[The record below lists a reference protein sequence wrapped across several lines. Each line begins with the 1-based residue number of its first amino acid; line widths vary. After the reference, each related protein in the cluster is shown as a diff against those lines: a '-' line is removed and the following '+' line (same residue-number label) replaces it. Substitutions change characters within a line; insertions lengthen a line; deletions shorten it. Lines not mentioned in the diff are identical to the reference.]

1 MEFLSP
7 DFLSL
12 LAGSATGFLF
22 KAMAERRAQE
32 QERWKMAM
40 GTAEKENEH
49 ANAAVS
55 RVSIDAGKLVRRFI
69 VVVILFGTII
79 APFII
84 AYSDGITTVVEH
96 ESTVYKPW
104 DLLGLFGEE
113 KVRTYTPV
121 EGYLYTE
128 ENRQILV
135 TIVGFYFGTAVR
147 GK

>member
-22 KAMAERRAQE
+22 KAMAERRQ
-32 QERWKMAM
+32 QDHERFQMAM
-40 GTAEKENEH
+40 GKAEKENEH
-49 ANAAVS
+49 ADAAVE

-69 VVVILFGTII
+69 VLCIMFGTII
-79 APFII
+79 APFLI
-84 AYSDGITTVVEH
+84 AYSDGVTTVVEH
-96 ESTVYKPW
+96 ESTVYQPW

>member
-12 LAGSATGFLF
+12 LNGSATGFLF
-22 KAMAERRAQE
+22 KAMAERRAQD
-32 QERWKMAM
+32 QERFKMAM
-40 GTAEKENEH
+40 GVAEKENEH
-49 ANAAVS
+49 ADAAVS

-69 VVVILFGTII
+69 VLCIMFGTII

-84 AYSDGITTVVEH
+84 AYSDGVTTVVEH
-96 ESTVYKPW
+96 ESTIYKPW
-104 DLLGLFGEE
+104 DLLGLFGTDS
-113 KVRTYTPV
+113 VRTYTPV

>member
-1 MEFLSP
+1 MDFLSP

-12 LAGSATGFLF
+12 LTGSATGFLF
-22 KAMAERRAQE
+22 KAMAERRQ
-32 QERWKMAM
+32 QDHERFMQAM
-40 GTAEKENEH
+40 GKAEKENEH
-49 ANAAVS
+49 ANEAVN

-69 VVVILFGTII
+69 VLCIMFGTIL

-84 AYSDGITTVVEH
+84 AYSDGVTTVVEH
-96 ESTVYKPW
+96 ESTVYKSW
-104 DLLGLFGEE
+104 DILGLFGEE

>member
-1 MEFLSP
+1 MDFLSP

-12 LAGSATGFLF
+12 LTGSATGFLF
-22 KAMAERRAQE
+22 KAIAERRQ
-32 QERWKMAM
+32 QDHERFMQAM
-40 GTAEKENEH
+40 GKAENENEH
-49 ANAAVS
+49 ADAAVQ

-69 VVVILFGTII
+69 VLCIMFGTIL

-84 AYSDGITTVVEH
+84 AYSDGGTTVVEH
-96 ESTVYKPW
+96 EATVYKTW

-113 KVRTYTPV
+113 KVRTYTPG

>member
-12 LAGSATGFLF
+12 LTGSATGFLF
-22 KAMAERRAQE
+22 KAMAERRQ
-32 QERWKMAM
+32 QDHERFQMAM
-40 GTAEKENEH
+40 GKAEKENEH
-49 ANAAVS
+49 ADAAGQ
-55 RVSIDAGKLVRRFI
+55 RVGIDAGKLVRRFI
-69 VVVILFGTII
+69 VLCIMFGTII

-84 AYSDGITTVVEH
+84 AYSDGVTTVVEH
-96 ESTVYKPW
+96 EATVYKSW
-104 DLLGLFGEE
+104 DLLKLFPAEN
-113 KVRTYTPV
+113 VRTYTPV

>member
-1 MEFLSP
+1 MDFLSP

-12 LAGSATGFLF
+12 LTGSATGFLF
-22 KAMAERRAQE
+22 KAMAERRQ
-32 QERWKMAM
+32 QDHERFMQAM
-40 GTAEKENEH
+40 GKAEKENEH
-49 ANAAVS
+49 ANEAVN

-69 VVVILFGTII
+69 VLCIMFGTIL

-84 AYSDGITTVVEH
+84 AYSDGVTTVVEH

-104 DLLGLFGEE
+104 DILGLFGEE

>member
-12 LAGSATGFLF
+12 LPGSATGFLF
-22 KAMAERRAQE
+22 KAMAERRAQD
-32 QERWKMAM
+32 QERFKMAM
-40 GTAEKENEH
+40 GVAEKENEH
-49 ANAAVS
+49 ADAAVS

-69 VVVILFGTII
+69 VLCIMFGTII

-84 AYSDGITTVVEH
+84 AYSDGVTTVVEH

-104 DLLGLFGEE
+104 DLLGLFGTDS
-113 KVRTYTPV
+113 VRTYTPV

>member
-12 LAGSATGFLF
+12 LTGSATGFLF
-22 KAMAERRAQE
+22 KAMAERRAQD
-32 QERWKMAM
+32 QERFKMAM
-40 GTAEKENEH
+40 GVAEK
-49 ANAAVS
+49 ADAAVS

-69 VVVILFGTII
+69 VLCIMFGTIL

-84 AYSDGITTVVEH
+84 AYSDGVTTVVEH

>member
-12 LAGSATGFLF
+12 MAGSATGFLF
-22 KAMAERRAQE
+22 KAMAERRAQD
-32 QERWKMAM
+32 QERFKMAM
-40 GTAEKENEH
+40 GKAEKENEH
-49 ANAAVS
+49 ADAALN

-69 VVVILFGTII
+69 VLCIMFGTII

-84 AYSDGITTVVEH
+84 AYSDGVTTVVEH

-104 DLLGLFGEE
+104 DLLGLFGTES
-113 KVRTYTPV
+113 VRTYTPV

>member
-1 MEFLSP
+1 MDFLSP

-12 LAGSATGFLF
+12 LTGSATGFLF
-22 KAMAERRAQE
+22 KAIAERRQ
-32 QERWKMAM
+32 QDHERFMQAM
-40 GTAEKENEH
+40 GKAEKENEH
-49 ANAAVS
+49 ADAAVQ

-69 VVVILFGTII
+69 VLCIMFGTIL

-84 AYSDGITTVVEH
+84 AYSDGVSTVVEH

-135 TIVGFYFGTAVR
+135 PIVGFYFGTAVR

>member
-12 LAGSATGFLF
+12 LTGSATGFLF
-22 KAMAERRAQE
+22 KAMAARRAQD
-32 QERWKMAM
+32 QERFKMAM
-40 GTAEKENEH
+40 GVAEKENEH
-49 ANAAVS
+49 ANAALQ
-55 RVSIDAGKLVRRFI
+55 RVGIDAGKLVRRFI
-69 VVVILFGTII
+69 VLCIMFGTII

-84 AYSDGITTVVEH
+84 AYSDGVTTVVEH

-104 DLLGLFGEE
+104 DLLGLFGTDS
-113 KVRTYTPV
+113 VRTYTPV

>member
-40 GTAEKENEH
+40 GKAEKENEH
-49 ANAAVS
+49 ADAAVS

>member
-1 MEFLSP
+1 
-7 DFLSL
+7 
-12 LAGSATGFLF
+12 
-22 KAMAERRAQE
+22 MAERRAQD
-32 QERWKMAM
+32 QERFKMAM
-40 GTAEKENEH
+40 GIAEKENEN
-49 ANAAVS
+49 ADAAVS

-69 VVVILFGTII
+69 VLCIMFGTIL

-84 AYSDGITTVVEH
+84 AYSDGVTTVVEH

>member
-12 LAGSATGFLF
+12 LTGSATGFLF
-22 KAMAERRAQE
+22 KAMAERRAQD
-32 QERWKMAM
+32 QERFKMAM
-40 GTAEKENEH
+40 GVAEKENEH
-49 ANAAVS
+49 ADAAVQ
-55 RVSIDAGKLVRRFI
+55 
-69 VVVILFGTII
+69 
-79 APFII
+79 FII
-84 AYSDGITTVVEH
+84 AYSDGVTTVVEH

-104 DLLGLFGEE
+104 DLLGLFGTES
-113 KVRTYTPV
+113 VRTYTPV

>member
-12 LAGSATGFLF
+12 MAGSATGFLF
-22 KAMAERRAQE
+22 KAMAERRAQD
-32 QERWKMAM
+32 QERFKMAM
-40 GTAEKENEH
+40 GKAEKENEH
-49 ANAAVS
+49 ADAALN

-69 VVVILFGTII
+69 VLCIMFGTII

-84 AYSDGITTVVEH
+84 AYSDGVTTVVEH

-104 DLLGLFGEE
+104 DLLGLFGTDS
-113 KVRTYTPV
+113 VRTYTPV

>member
-49 ANAAVS
+49 ANAAVG

-69 VVVILFGTII
+69 VLCIMFGTII

-84 AYSDGITTVVEH
+84 AFSDGVTTVVEH
-96 ESTVYKPW
+96 EQTVYKPW

>member
-12 LAGSATGFLF
+12 LTGSATGCLF
-22 KAMAERRAQE
+22 KAMAERRAQD
-32 QERWKMAM
+32 QERFKMAM
-40 GTAEKENEH
+40 GVAEKENEH
-49 ANAAVS
+49 ADAAVS

-69 VVVILFGTII
+69 VLCIMFGTII

-84 AYSDGITTVVEH
+84 AYSDGVTTVVEH

-104 DLLGLFGEE
+104 DLLGLFGTDS
-113 KVRTYTPV
+113 VRTYTPV

>member
-1 MEFLSP
+1 MDFLSP

-12 LAGSATGFLF
+12 LTGSATGFLF
-22 KAMAERRAQE
+22 KAIAERRQ
-32 QERWKMAM
+32 QDHERFMQAM
-40 GTAEKENEH
+40 GKAEKENEH
-49 ANAAVS
+49 ADAAVQ

-69 VVVILFGTII
+69 VLCIMFGTIL

-84 AYSDGITTVVEH
+84 AYSDGVTSVVEH
-96 ESTVYKPW
+96 EATVYKPW

>member
-12 LAGSATGFLF
+12 LTGSATGFLF
-22 KAMAERRAQE
+22 KAMAERRQ
-32 QERWKMAM
+32 QDHERFQMAM
-40 GTAEKENEH
+40 GKAEKENEH
-49 ANAAVS
+49 ADAAVQ
-55 RVSIDAGKLVRRFI
+55 RVGIDAGKLVRRFI
-69 VVVILFGTII
+69 VLCIMFGTII

-84 AYSDGITTVVEH
+84 AYSDGVTTVVEH
-96 ESTVYKPW
+96 EATVYKSW
-104 DLLGLFGEE
+104 DLLKLFPAEN
-113 KVRTYTPV
+113 VRTYTPV

-135 TIVGFYFGTAVR
+135 TIVGFYLGTAVR

>member
-12 LAGSATGFLF
+12 LTGSATGFLF
-22 KAMAERRAQE
+22 KAMAERRAQD
-32 QERWKMAM
+32 QERFKMAM
-40 GTAEKENEH
+40 GVAEKENEH
-49 ANAAVS
+49 ANEAVK
-55 RVSIDAGKLVRRFI
+55 RVSIDAGRLVRRFI
-69 VVVILFGTII
+69 VLCIMFGTII

-84 AYSDGITTVVEH
+84 AYSDGVTTVVEH

-104 DLLGLFGEE
+104 DLLKLFPAEN
-113 KVRTYTPV
+113 VRTYTPV

-135 TIVGFYFGTAVR
+135 TLIGFYFGGAVKGR
-147 GK
+147 

>member
-1 MEFLSP
+1 MDFLSP

-12 LAGSATGFLF
+12 LTGSATGFLF
-22 KAMAERRAQE
+22 KAMAERRAQD
-32 QERWKMAM
+32 QERFKMAM
-40 GTAEKENEH
+40 GVAEKENEH
-49 ANAAVS
+49 ADAAVS

-69 VVVILFGTII
+69 VLCIMFGTII

-84 AYSDGITTVVEH
+84 AYSDGVTTVVEH
-96 ESTVYKPW
+96 EMTVYKPW
-104 DLLGLFGEE
+104 DFLGLFGTEN
-113 KVRTYTPV
+113 VRTYTPV

>member
-12 LAGSATGFLF
+12 MAGSATGFLF
-22 KAMAERRAQE
+22 KAMAERRAQD
-32 QERWKMAM
+32 QERFKMAM
-40 GTAEKENEH
+40 GKAEKENEH
-49 ANAAVS
+49 ADAALN

-69 VVVILFGTII
+69 VLCIMFGTII

-84 AYSDGITTVVEH
+84 AYSDGVTTVVEH

>member
-12 LAGSATGFLF
+12 LTGSATGFLF
-22 KAMAERRAQE
+22 KAMAERRQ
-32 QERWKMAM
+32 QDHERFQMAM
-40 GTAEKENEH
+40 GKAEKENEH
-49 ANAAVS
+49 ADAAVQ
-55 RVSIDAGKLVRRFI
+55 RVGIDAGKLVRRFI
-69 VVVILFGTII
+69 VLCIMFGTII

-84 AYSDGITTVVEH
+84 AFSDGVTTVVEH
-96 ESTVYKPW
+96 EATVYKSW
-104 DLLGLFGEE
+104 DLLKLFPAEN
-113 KVRTYTPV
+113 VRTYTPV

>member
-12 LAGSATGFLF
+12 LTGSAMGFLF
-22 KAMAERRAQE
+22 KAMAERRAQD
-32 QERWKMAM
+32 QERFKMAM
-40 GTAEKENEH
+40 GVAEKENEH
-49 ANAAVS
+49 ADAAVS

-69 VVVILFGTII
+69 VLCIMFGTII

-84 AYSDGITTVVEH
+84 AYSDGVTTVVEH

-104 DLLGLFGEE
+104 DLLGLFGTDS
-113 KVRTYTPV
+113 VRTYTPV

>member
-1 MEFLSP
+1 MDFLSP

-12 LAGSATGFLF
+12 MAGSATGFLF
-22 KAMAERRAQE
+22 KAMAERRAQD
-32 QERWKMAM
+32 QERFKMAM
-40 GTAEKENEH
+40 GKAEKENEH
-49 ANAAVS
+49 ADAAVS

-69 VVVILFGTII
+69 VLCIMFGTII

-84 AYSDGITTVVEH
+84 AYSDGVTTVVEH

>member
-1 MEFLSP
+1 MDFLSP

-12 LAGSATGFLF
+12 LTGSATGFLF
-22 KAMAERRAQE
+22 KAMAERRAQD
-32 QERWKMAM
+32 QERFKM
-40 GTAEKENEH
+40 GIAEKENEN
-49 ANAAVS
+49 ADAAVS

-69 VVVILFGTII
+69 VLCIMFGTIL

-84 AYSDGITTVVEH
+84 AYSDGVTTVVEH

>member
-49 ANAAVS
+49 ADAAVS

-121 EGYLYTE
+121 EGYLYTDE
-128 ENRQILV
+128 IRQILV

>member
-1 MEFLSP
+1 MDFLSP

-12 LAGSATGFLF
+12 MAGSATGFLF

-49 ANAAVS
+49 ANAAVG

-69 VVVILFGTII
+69 VLCIMFGTII

-84 AYSDGITTVVEH
+84 AYSDGVTTVVEH
-96 ESTVYKPW
+96 ESTVYKSW

>member
-12 LAGSATGFLF
+12 LTGSATGFLF
-22 KAMAERRAQE
+22 KAMAERRAQD
-32 QERWKMAM
+32 QERFKMAM
-40 GTAEKENEH
+40 GIAEKEN
-49 ANAAVS
+49 
-55 RVSIDAGKLVRRFI
+55 SIDAGKLVRRFI
-69 VVVILFGTII
+69 VLCIMFGTIL

-84 AYSDGITTVVEH
+84 AYSDGVTTVVEH

>member
-12 LAGSATGFLF
+12 LTGSATGFLF
-22 KAMAERRAQE
+22 KAMAERRQ
-32 QERWKMAM
+32 QDHERFQMAM
-40 GTAEKENEH
+40 GKAEKENEH
-49 ANAAVS
+49 ADAAVQ
-55 RVSIDAGKLVRRFI
+55 RVGIDAGKLVRRFI
-69 VVVILFGTII
+69 VLCIMFGTII

-84 AYSDGITTVVEH
+84 AYSDGVTTVVEH
-96 ESTVYKPW
+96 EATAYKSW
-104 DLLGLFGEE
+104 DLLKLFPAEN
-113 KVRTYTPV
+113 VRTYTPV

>member
-1 MEFLSP
+1 
-7 DFLSL
+7 
-12 LAGSATGFLF
+12 
-22 KAMAERRAQE
+22 MAERRAQD
-32 QERWKMAM
+32 QERFKMAM
-40 GTAEKENEH
+40 GVAEKENEH
-49 ANAAVS
+49 ANEAVS

-69 VVVILFGTII
+69 VLCIMFGTII

-84 AYSDGITTVVEH
+84 AYSDGVTTVVEH

>member
-12 LAGSATGFLF
+12 LTGSATGFLF
-22 KAMAERRAQE
+22 KAMAERRAQD
-32 QERWKMAM
+32 QERFKMAM
-40 GTAEKENEH
+40 GVAEKENEH
-49 ANAAVS
+49 ANEAVK

-69 VVVILFGTII
+69 VLCIMFGTII

-84 AYSDGITTVVEH
+84 AYSDGVTTVVEN
-96 ESTVYKPW
+96 ETFVSKPW
-104 DLLGLFGEE
+104 DLLGLFGTE
-113 KVRTYTPV
+113 KQVTYTPV

-135 TIVGFYFGTAVR
+135 TIVGFYFGSAVKGR
-147 GK
+147 

>member
-1 MEFLSP
+1 MDFLSP

-12 LAGSATGFLF
+12 LTGSATGFLF
-22 KAMAERRAQE
+22 KAIAERRQ
-32 QERWKMAM
+32 QDHERFMQAM
-40 GTAEKENEH
+40 GKAEKENEH
-49 ANAAVS
+49 ADAAVQ

-69 VVVILFGTII
+69 VLCIMFGTIL

-84 AYSDGITTVVEH
+84 AYSDGVTTVVEH
-96 ESTVYKPW
+96 ESTHYKPW
-104 DLLGLFGEE
+104 DFLGLFGEE